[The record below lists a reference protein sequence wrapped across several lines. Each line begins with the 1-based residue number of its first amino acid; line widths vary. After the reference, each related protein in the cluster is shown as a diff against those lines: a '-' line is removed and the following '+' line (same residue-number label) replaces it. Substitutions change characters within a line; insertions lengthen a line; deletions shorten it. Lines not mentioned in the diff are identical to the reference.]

1 MNYWLLCIECTWLQ
15 ICLHAHSR
23 SLYSSTLSCGVS
35 YYLQDEVYSGLL
47 RFHHTTTAAAG
58 GGGRVGRGEDVHL
71 RSTTTT
77 EQLLPELAKRFTLAN
92 SSSSSSSHCH
102 IALVQ
107 GESRFIVSANALLYN
122 DCIHVYACTCAFTW
136 SSYGNESVT
145 HAPSVML

>member
-1 MNYWLLCIECTWLQ
+1 MNYWLLCIEWLQ

-47 RFHHTTTAAAG
+47 RFHHTTTTTA

-77 EQLLPELAKRFTLAN
+77 EQLLPELAKRFTLAD

-107 GESRFIVSANALLYN
+107 GESRLIVSNPHCFAMTVYMYM
-122 DCIHVYACTCAFTW
+122 HVRVRLH
-136 SSYGNESVT
+136 G
-145 HAPSVML
+145 APMAMQV